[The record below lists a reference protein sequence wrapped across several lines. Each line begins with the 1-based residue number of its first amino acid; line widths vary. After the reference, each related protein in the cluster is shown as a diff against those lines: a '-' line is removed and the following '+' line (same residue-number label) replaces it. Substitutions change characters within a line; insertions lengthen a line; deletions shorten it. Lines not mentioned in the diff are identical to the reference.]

1 MKTIKFRA
9 WCQGKH
15 DNLTFGKAHME
26 YGVSIGGK
34 GGYLGIESG
43 WDIHGEY
50 LTVPLMQFTGLKDKN
65 GKEIYEGDIVKVVN
79 KKEKKA
85 EHMQGTGVVGFN
97 TNELTFGWSK
107 TIEGRPYQMLTW
119 GGTESVEIIGNIYEN
134 KDLLK

>member
-50 LTVPLMQFTGLKDKN
+50 LTVPLMQFTGLKDSN
-65 GKEIYEGDIVKVVN
+65 GKEIYEGDIVTGGSRVVWTT
-79 KKEKKA
+79 E
-85 EHMQGTGVVGFN
+85 MDRVGFRV
-97 TNELTFGWSK
+97 EGHGRAYPIGWA
-107 TIEGRPYQMLTW
+107 
-119 GGTESVEIIGNIYEN
+119 TEKEIIGNIYEN
-134 KDLLK
+134 KELMQEA

>member
-65 GKEIYEGDIVKVVN
+65 GKEIYEGDIVIIKR
-79 KKEKKA
+79 EY
-85 EHMQGTGVVGFN
+85 
-97 TNELTFGWSK
+97 
-107 TIEGRPYQMLTW
+107 EG
-119 GGTESVEIIGNIYEN
+119 VEIVAFEHIIKDIRQLPKNFFGSTFKESEVIGNIYEN
-134 KDLLK
+134 PELMKNETKK